1 MERIYVA
8 IDLKSFYA
16 SVECVERKL
25 DALKVNLVVADPSR
39 TDKTICLA
47 VSPSLKSYGIP
58 GRARLFEVKQR
69 VEYINNERRWNAPGK
84 NLKGKSYFSQ
94 ELEEDPSLA
103 VDFIIAPP
111 QMSLYMKISAKIYGI
126 YLKYVAPEDIFAY
139 SVDEVFI
146 DATDYLKLYN
156 TTAHGFARML
166 IQDVLRTT
174 GITATAGIGTNMYLC
189 KVAMDIVAKHIPA
202 DEDGVRIAELD
213 EQKYK
218 DELWKHTPITDFWR
232 VGGGTASRIAKIGLY
247 TMGDIARCSLNRKGI
262 GQLYKILGKNA
273 ELLIDHAWGIEPA
286 TIADV
291 KGYCPDNNSISTGQV
306 LKEPTGYETTRL
318 ITWEM
323 ADALSLDLVEK
334 GVVTDQI
341 VLTIGYDRES
351 LEGGNYHGDIT
362 IDFYGREV
370 PKHAHGTVNLERHT
384 SSAKIITEA
393 VMKLFDSIAGK
404 DLLSRRIGIA
414 ACNVIR
420 EEDIPAEER
429 FEQMSIFDLED
440 KQEVKS
446 AGDEELAKERAL
458 QEAMLE
464 IKHKYGKNAVVKAKN
479 LSKGGTAIERNGQIG
494 GHKA

>member
-1 MERIYVA
+1 MMAKTYIT

-25 DALKVNLVVADPSR
+25 DPLKVNLVVADPSR
-39 TDKTICLA
+39 TEKTICLA
-47 VSPSLKSYGIP
+47 VSPALKSYGIS
-58 GRARLFEVKQR
+58 GRARLFEVVQR
-69 VEYINNERRWNAPGK
+69 VEFINNERRCKAPGK
-84 NLKGKSYFSQ
+84 RLKGKSFFYPEIQS
-94 ELEEDPSLA
+94 DPSLA
-103 VDFIIAPP
+103 VDYIVAPP

-174 GITATAGIGTNMYLC
+174 GITATAGIGTNMFLC
-189 KVAMDIVAKHIPA
+189 KIAMDIVAKHIPA
-202 DEDGVRIAELD
+202 DDDGVRIAELD
-213 EQKYK
+213 EERYK
-218 DELWKHTPITDFWR
+218 EELWTHTPLTDFWR
-232 VGGGTASRIAKIGLY
+232 VGRGTASRIEKIGLY
-247 TMGDIARCSLNRKGI
+247 TMGDIASCSLNRSGI
-262 GQLYKILGKNA
+262 GQLYKLLGKNA
-273 ELLIDHAWGIEPA
+273 ELLIDHAWGIEPT

-291 KGYCPDNNSISTGQV
+291 KEYSPDNNSVSTGQV
-306 LKEPTGYETTRL
+306 LKEPTDYETTRL

-323 ADALSLDLVEK
+323 ADVLSLDLVEK
-334 GVVTDQI
+334 GIVTNQL

-351 LEGGNYHGDIT
+351 LAGGKYTGEIT
-362 IDFYGREV
+362 VDYYGREV
-370 PKHAHGTVNLERHT
+370 PKHAHGTINLERHT
-384 SSAKIITEA
+384 SSTKIITEA
-393 VMKLFDSIAGK
+393 AMKLFDSIAEEG
-404 DLLSRRIGIA
+404 LFSRRIGIA

-420 EEDIPAEER
+420 EEDIPENEKY
-429 FEQMSIFDLED
+429 EQMSLFDLED
-440 KQEVKS
+440 SEDQKAE
-446 AGDEELAKERAL
+446 DEQLAKERAL

-479 LSKGGTAIERNGQIG
+479 LNKGGTAIERNSQIG

>member
-1 MERIYVA
+1 MMEKTYIA

-25 DALKVNLVVADPSR
+25 DPLKVNLVVADPSR
-39 TDKTICLA
+39 TEKTICLA
-47 VSPSLKSYGIP
+47 VSPSLKSYGIS
-58 GRARLFEVKQR
+58 GRARLFEVVQR
-69 VEYINNERRWNAPGK
+69 VEFINNERRWKAPGK
-84 NLKGKSYFSQ
+84 RLKGKSFFYPEIQS
-94 ELEEDPSLA
+94 DPSLA
-103 VDFIIAPP
+103 VDYIVAPP

-174 GITATAGIGTNMYLC
+174 GITATAGIGTNMFLC
-189 KVAMDIVAKHIPA
+189 KIAMDIVAKHIPA
-202 DEDGVRIAELD
+202 DDDGVRIAELD
-213 EQKYK
+213 EERYK
-218 DELWKHTPITDFWR
+218 EELWTHTPLTDFWR
-232 VGGGTASRIAKIGLY
+232 VGRGTASRIEKIGLY
-247 TMGDIARCSLNRKGI
+247 TMGDIARCSLNRSGI
-262 GQLYKILGKNA
+262 GQLYKLLGKNA
-273 ELLIDHAWGIEPA
+273 ELLIDHAWGIEPT

-291 KGYCPDNNSISTGQV
+291 KEYSPDNNSVSTGQV
-306 LKEPTGYETTRL
+306 LKEPTDYETTRL

-323 ADALSLDLVEK
+323 ADVLSLDLVEK
-334 GVVTDQI
+334 GIVTNQL

-351 LEGGNYHGDIT
+351 LAGGKYTGEIT
-362 IDFYGREV
+362 VDYYGREV
-370 PKHAHGTVNLERHT
+370 PKHAHGTINLERHT
-384 SSAKIITEA
+384 SSTKVITEA
-393 VMKLFDSIAGK
+393 AMKLFDSIAEEG
-404 DLLSRRIGIA
+404 LFSRRIGIA

-420 EEDIPAEER
+420 EEDIPENEKY
-429 FEQMSIFDLED
+429 EQMSLFDLED
-440 KQEVKS
+440 SEDQKAE
-446 AGDEELAKERAL
+446 DEQLAKERAL

-479 LSKGGTAIERNGQIG
+479 LNKGGTAIERNSQIG